1 MRAPIRTFLAVPA
14 LALLLVVVTGSS
26 PAMAIAERAGA
37 RLQRVTARAAHPA
50 PPAVPS
56 GGNGLIAFQSDRA
69 SGGETQLFTMDTDG
83 SGVGQLTF
91 HNQSSTE
98 ASWSP
103 DGTGLAYSNCCPAD
117 TTKREIYSV
126 NGNGDGR
133 VRLTTNDARDI
144 QPAWSPDGTK
154 IAFASRRDGNWEIYV
169 MNADGTNQVDL
180 TDDSHA
186 DKSPA
191 WGPQGNWIAFSSNR
205 GSKGN
210 WQIYKMKTDGSN
222 VTRLTGADATSSNPS
237 WSPDG
242 SEIAFETDRTG
253 NWDIFTMTSGG
264 DDETALTTDSHDDRY
279 PSWSPNGAKVA
290 FASNRSGNWDIFKIK
305 TDGTEATNLTNDP
318 ADDTQPDWQA
328 DTTPQYRGI
337 DASHW
342 QGTID
347 WDKVAGSGIRF
358 SFLKASEGTSYVD
371 PTYADNR
378 AEANAAGIVVGAY
391 HFAQP
396 DSDAN
401 DAVDE
406 ADHFVDTADVK
417 SGDIVPVLDLETS
430 NGMSVA
436 DLQDWTFAWLEE
448 VEAKTG
454 VKPMIYTGPWFW
466 ETYMGDTSEFA
477 DAGYDLLWIANWF
490 VSDPDV
496 PGTDWG
502 GLGWTFWQY
511 DDCGTVS
518 GITGCVDL
526 DYFNGV
532 NMWPAQVP

>member
-1 MRAPIRTFLAVPA
+1 MRAPTRTLLALPA
-14 LALLLVVVTGSS
+14 LALFLAVVMGSS
-26 PAMAIAERAGA
+26 PATAISERAGA
-37 RLQRVTARAAHPA
+37 RLQRAPERVAHAA
-50 PPAVPS
+50 PAVPS
-56 GGNGLIAFQSDRA
+56 GGNGLIAFQSDR
-69 SGGETQLFTMDTDG
+69 GVKGTQLFTMDTDG
-83 SGVGQLTF
+83 SGVAQLTF

-98 ASWSP
+98 VNWSP
-103 DGTGLAYSNCCPAD
+103 DGTGLAYSNCCPSD
-117 TTKREIYSV
+117 TSKREVYSV
-126 NGNGDGR
+126 NANGDGR
-133 VRLTTNDARDI
+133 VRLTDNDARDV
-144 QPAWSPDGTK
+144 QPAWSPDGSK
-154 IAFASRRDGNWEIYV
+154 IAFASRRDGNWEIYA
-169 MNADGTNQVDL
+169 MNADGSGQVNL
-180 TDDSHA
+180 TDDSHS

-205 GSKGN
+205 GSRGN
-210 WQIYKMKTDGSN
+210 WQVYKMKTDGSD
-222 VTRLTGADATSSNPS
+222 VTRLTGADATSNNPS

-242 SEIAFETDRTG
+242 SDIAFETDRTG
-253 NWDIFTMTSGG
+253 NWDVFTMRSSGA
-264 DDETALTTDSHDDRY
+264 DETALTTDTHDDRY

-290 FASNRSGNWDIFKIK
+290 FASNRSGNWDVFKIK
-305 TDGTEATNLTNDP
+305 TDGTDATNLTDDP

-328 DTTPQYRGI
+328 DTTPMYRGI

-347 WDKVAGSGIRF
+347 WGKVAGSGIRF

-378 AEANAAGIVVGAY
+378 AEANDEGITVGAY

-396 DSDAN
+396 DTDKN
-401 DAVDE
+401 DAEDE
-406 ADHFVDTADVK
+406 ADHFVDVADVNT
-417 SGDIVPVLDLETS
+417 GDIVPVLDLEAS
-430 NGMSVA
+430 NGLSVS
-436 DLQDWTFAWLEE
+436 DLQDWTFDWLEE

-466 ETYMGDTSEFA
+466 ETFMGDTTAFA
-477 DAGYDLLWIANWF
+477 DAGYELLWIANWF

-496 PGTDWG
+496 PGADWG

-511 DDCGTVS
+511 DDCGFVS
-518 GITGCVDL
+518 GIAGCVDL